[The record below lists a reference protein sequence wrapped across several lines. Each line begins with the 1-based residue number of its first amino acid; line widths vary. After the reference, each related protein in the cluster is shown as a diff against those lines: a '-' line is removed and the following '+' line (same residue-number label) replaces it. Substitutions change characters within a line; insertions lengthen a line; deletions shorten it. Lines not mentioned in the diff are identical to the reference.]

1 MIDIITNLCKIVI
14 MDIEI
19 TSTEAARRF
28 GDLLA
33 EVRYGG
39 VEAVIT
45 KNGEPVAELRP
56 HGMEKSMCLQ
66 DFVKFW
72 SETRDPE
79 RDGGFANDLEIVNS
93 ADRPAEN
100 PWE

>member
-1 MIDIITNLCKIVI
+1 
-14 MDIEI
+14 MDLEI

-33 EVRYGG
+33 EIRYGG
-39 VEAVIT
+39 GVAVIT

-56 HGMEKSMCLQ
+56 HGKEKSMCLQ
-66 DFVKFW
+66 DFVTFW
-72 SETRDPE
+72 NEEHASLTR
-79 RDGGFANDLEIVNS
+79 GNFADDLQKVKA
-93 ADRPAEN
+93 ADLPAEN